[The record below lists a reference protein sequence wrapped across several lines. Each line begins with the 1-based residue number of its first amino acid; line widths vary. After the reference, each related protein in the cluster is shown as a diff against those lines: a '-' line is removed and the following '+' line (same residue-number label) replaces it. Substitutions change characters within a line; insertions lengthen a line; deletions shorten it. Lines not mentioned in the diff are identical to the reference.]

1 MKRPHVV
8 ILSDV
13 DLGRIDAPMMHT
25 CAVARSLSNAGVTV
39 DLIARGPDPGL
50 HEVAYHPAAQGQVG
64 RAKRIVGVNRRAI
77 SVLWRRRRSLDALYV
92 RKDWGSLPAM
102 LSARLLG
109 LRVVTEVNDLPYGPN
124 YHQRERG
131 LRPWLADR
139 FKRRMARLLWRL
151 STDIVTVTE
160 GLKSLIVAEYG
171 TSPATITVLPNGVDT
186 DLVVPLTRVEAAAR
200 AGLAE
205 GKTYVVFVGSLESR
219 VDWETMMRA
228 FAEAAQARP
237 LLTLVL
243 VGDGPDLS
251 SVGTLAAEVGVE
263 DRVVRPGFV
272 PERARVNDFIG
283 AASICLVPLKEEARG
298 LIGASPLKLT
308 EYFAAGRAVVATDV
322 PGVREMVQSSG
333 AGLLAPA
340 GDVGAMAAAIG
351 TLADDLA
358 AADTMGD
365 AGRKAAEE
373 RYSWISIAARL
384 VPLLTAPSSSR
395 R

>member
-39 DLIARGPDPGL
+39 DLIARGPDPRL

-77 SVLWRRRRSLDALYV
+77 SVLWHRRRSLDALYV

-151 STDIVTVTE
+151 STHIVTVTE

-171 TSPATITVLPNGVDT
+171 ASPATITVLPNGVDT
-186 DLVVPLTRVEAAAR
+186 DLVVPLIRVEAAAR

-373 RYSWISIAARL
+373 RYSWTSIAARL
-384 VPLLTAPSSSR
+384 VPLLTAPSSSGR
-395 R
+395 